1 RAAKRLDDDVWTN
14 SVPTLVNRRFRFRV
28 ILTKIGFKHFWGQ
41 FAFGFQLFEF
51 FCNRF
56 LLIQTGQ
63 LRFWLFCN
71 LLRHQLQ
78 LFFEIVHHSLPTWF
92 LLAGSVTNS
101 RQGF

>member
-1 RAAKRLDDDVWTN
+1 M
-14 SVPTLVNRRFRFRV
+14 
-28 ILTKIGFKHFWGQ
+28 
-41 FAFGFQLFEF
+41 
-51 FCNRF
+51 
-56 LLIQTGQ
+56 
-63 LRFWLFCN
+63 RFWLFCN